1 MHVYCTTEDVRG
13 ALTPDA
19 DNLDDDTAAGLSEET
34 LDDAIARAVAF
45 IHTYIGK
52 QYSTPVD
59 TALDPDGILR
69 DWTSVIA
76 AWYATLTFSGGQA
89 IETDDPL
96 RLRYNQVVKTIE
108 RVQSGNLV
116 LPWPGETGIEGN
128 DISVVN
134 RWEGQMFA
142 PEDFNLGDS
151 RRPYGWGVM
160 PGWP

>member
-34 LDDAIARAVAF
+34 LQDAIARAVAF

-52 QYSTPVD
+52 QYAVPVD
-59 TALDPDGILR
+59 VTKDPDGILR
-69 DWTSVIA
+69 DWTSVLA
-76 AWYATLTFSGGQA
+76 AWNATLTFSGGRA
-89 IETDDPL
+89 IEADDPL
-96 RLRYNQVVKTIE
+96 RLRRNEVVKTIE
-108 RVQSGNLV
+108 RVQSGNLT
-116 LPWPGETGIEGN
+116 LPWPTETQTGN
-128 DISVVN
+128 DFAVVN
-134 RWEGQMFA
+134 RYEGQMFA
-142 PEDFNLGDS
+142 PEDFNLGDA